1 MPLSDEVEQQLAT
14 GLCVLVVGLRAS
26 SAAGTLHWWGR
37 AGGQGPVSDAVMT
50 AWIAAGSAVAGV
62 LAGGAVT
69 GWFTLAAARR
79 QAQSTV
85 DAAARQADAA
95 WEAGRRQAD
104 AAWEA
109 GRLQADAQLDVA
121 RQTLTAQRE
130 VRRAAYAAF
139 LAAIDAGHQR
149 RLDWQ
154 RALGTSNRS
163 VSGPAS
169 MTASTP
175 SSAAGR
181 SELALARAKSAHSR
195 RDRAAVIWSGS
206 VGAHP

>member
-1 MPLSDEVEQQLAT
+1 M
-14 GLCVLVVGLRAS
+14 
-26 SAAGTLHWWGR
+26 
-37 AGGQGPVSDAVMT
+37 SDAVMT
-50 AWIAAGSAVAGV
+50 AWIAAGSAVAGA

-85 DAAARQADAA
+85 DAAARQADAAWAAGQRQAEAA

-121 RQTLTAQRE
+121 RQTLTAQSLAAQRE

-139 LAAIDAGHQR
+139 LAATDAGHQR
-149 RLDWQ
+149 RLEWQ
-154 RALGTSNRS
+154 RALGSAEAAGCRDRYRAALSAVTETLTR
-163 VSGPAS
+163 VQLEGPD
-169 MTASTP
+169 P
-175 SSAAGR
+175 VSAAAEAVER
-181 SELALARAKSAHSR
+181 SLDANASPGHYQSAHTGFLDAARTALAAS
-195 RDRAAVIWSGS
+195 
-206 VGAHP
+206 